1 MSESIADS
9 VNGTRIPIFSG
20 ALAATEGCCEPPG
33 VQAATPITSARSA
46 GRHRA
51 RPALLPDRSDRSDRS
66 DPLLRRVDVLV
77 GVGGREVD
85 VRVLLDVLVE
95 LLQQA
100 QLELGSALGHLPVG
114 AEHPHAVLERLDVAV

>member
-9 VNGTRIPIFSG
+9 VNGTRMPIFSG
-20 ALAATEGCCEPPG
+20 PIAAAAEGCCEPPG

-46 GRHRA
+46 GRHSA
-51 RPALLPDRSDRSDRS
+51 GPALLPDRSDRSDRLARLAR
-66 DPLLRRVDVLV
+66 LLRRVDVLV

-114 AEHPHAVLERLDVAV
+114 AE